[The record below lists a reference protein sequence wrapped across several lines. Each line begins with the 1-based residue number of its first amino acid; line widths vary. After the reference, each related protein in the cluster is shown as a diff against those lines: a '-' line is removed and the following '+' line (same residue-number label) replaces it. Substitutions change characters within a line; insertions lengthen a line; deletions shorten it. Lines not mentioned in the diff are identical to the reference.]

1 MLVFPTVIC
10 QAVSAITLPLRSE
23 LYDLLLLVISDYR
36 HYFFVVADTMEEIEN
51 FKLENLV
58 SAASCGTWDDGTT
71 REKERERE
79 GGREFPLLEAI
90 D

>member
-1 MLVFPTVIC
+1 VLVFPTVIC

-58 SAASCGTWDDGTT
+58 SAASCGTWDDKG
-71 REKERERE
+71 KGERER
-79 GGREFPLLEAI
+79 GRKRVSFARGY
-90 D
+90 